1 MLIYSIILFLLSAA
15 VNNKRDSSI
24 LFSRIT
30 ILALINSLIVLSI
43 NFNVNFI
50 NEGLI
55 LYGGLFVIKNYIL
68 TFIVFTLFIS
78 IFIVSINAF
87 YPRYFFIER
96 SNFNVPTTLNK
107 ILNRMAY
114 EYRIVEYPL
123 IILFCLTGAVFLM
136 CSYDIISIFLSIE
149 LQSYGLYLLCSI
161 YRNSES
167 SINAGLTYFLLG
179 GLSSCIILLGISLLY
194 VNTGNTSLENIFMI
208 NSICNAFSNNVLYDI
223 NLYSEI
229 YSHFSYI
236 QLPLAIMS
244 VGFLF
249 KIGSAPFHFW
259 SPDVYDAIPTNVTIF
274 VAIIAKISILILL
287 FELAFLNDSNVKNIS
302 WLNNIVLSSVLSLII
317 GSVLGLVQYRIKR
330 LYAYSTI
337 SHLGFILLALSINT
351 LESSRAM
358 FFYLIQYS
366 LSNLN
371 AFVILITIGYTLYF
385 YIIKDNIYINKDN
398 FSPIQLISQLKGYF
412 HINPFIAISLSLTLF
427 SFVGVPPLIGF
438 FAKQMILTTAIDKG
452 YIFLTFVAIFT
463 SVISAVYYLVI
474 VKVIYFEENLYTI
487 SKNFNSKDITING
500 FLSFSISIITLF
512 IMLFMFFDYEL
523 IKLIYIIS

>member
-1 MLIYSIILFLLSAA
+1 MLIYSIILLLLSTA

-30 ILALINSLIVLSI
+30 LIALINSLIVLSI
-43 NFNVNFI
+43 NFNINFI

-68 TFIVFTLFIS
+68 VFIIFILLVS

-87 YPRYFFIER
+87 YPRYLLNNEYNNKMSR
-96 SNFNVPTTLNK
+96 SLNK
-107 ILNRMAY
+107 ILNRMTY
-114 EYRIVEYPL
+114 EYRIIEYPL
-123 IILFCLTGAVFLM
+123 IILFCLTGAIFLM
-136 CSYDIISIFLSIE
+136 CSYDIVSIFLSIE

-179 GLSSCIILLGISLLY
+179 GLSSCIILLGLSLLY
-194 VNTGNTSLENIFMI
+194 VNTGNTSIENIFMI
-208 NSICNAFSNNVLYDI
+208 NNISNAFSNSILQDT
-223 NLYSEI
+223 NLFSEI
-229 YSHFSYI
+229 YSHYTYV

-244 VGFLF
+244 IGFLF

-287 FELAFLNDSNVKNIS
+287 FELAFLNDSNLRNIS
-302 WLNNIVLSSVLSLII
+302 WLNNIVLSSLLSLIV
-317 GSVLGLVQYRIKR
+317 GSILGLVQYRIKR

-351 LESSRAM
+351 VESSRAM
-358 FFYLIQYS
+358 FFYIIQYS

-371 AFVILITIGYTLYF
+371 AFIILITIGYTLYF
-385 YIIKDNIYINKDN
+385 YIIKDNMYINKDN

-412 HINPFIAISLSLTLF
+412 YINPFIAISLSLTLF
-427 SFVGVPPLIGF
+427 SFVGIPPLIGF

-452 YIFLTFVAIFT
+452 YIFLTFVAIIT

-474 VKVIYFEENLYTI
+474 VKVMYFE
-487 SKNFNSKDITING
+487 KNTYNINKDINPKDLTVNG
-500 FLSFSISIITLF
+500 YLSFSISVITLF
-512 IMLFMFFDYEL
+512 IIFFMLFDYEL
-523 IKLIYIIS
+523 IKLIYVIT